1 MRQMKKVGRI
11 VEHVLLVLYAAMI
24 ILPILWMIVSSF
36 KDNISFLTD
45 PWGLPEVWHFENYA
59 KAWSKGVQ
67 QFFLNSV
74 FVSVVTVFFVLM
86 FSSMFSYMLARFPFK
101 GASKLVFLFFIGNMI
116 PIHCVLIPLFS
127 IANQTGMV
135 NSLWSLIIPYIAF
148 NLPMAVFLTYGHF
161 SQLPNELQEAAVM
174 DGCGINQ
181 MFLRIFFPLAKPAL
195 VTVLILTLVS
205 VWNEF
210 SFALILINDAEKQTI
225 PVGLMTLKGTY
236 QTDYAAVTA
245 ALTMAAVPIIIIYIC
260 MASKIQEGLTAGAVK
275 G

>member
-1 MRQMKKVGRI
+1 MKTLKKGS
-11 VEHVLLVLYAAMI
+11 LVLVHFFLILYAILI
-24 ILPILWMIVSSF
+24 IAPIIWMVISSF

-45 PWGLPEVWHFENYA
+45 PWGLPQVWHFENYV
-59 KAWSKGVQ
+59 KAWNKGVQ
-67 QFFLNSV
+67 KFFLNSV
-74 FVSVVTVFFVLM
+74 FVSAITVACVMF
-86 FSSMFSYMLARFPFK
+86 FSSMFSYMLARFPIK
-101 GASKLVFLFFIGNMI
+101 GGSKIVFLFFIGNMI

-127 IANQTGMV
+127 IANKIGMV

-174 DGCGINQ
+174 DGCGVNQ
-181 MFLRIFFPLAKPAL
+181 MFFRIFLPLAKPAL

-210 SFALILINDAEKQTI
+210 SFALILINDSAKQTM

-236 QTDYAAVTA
+236 QTDYAAMTA
-245 ALTMAAVPIIIIYIC
+245 ALVMAAAPIILIYIC
-260 MASKIQEGLTAGAVK
+260 MSSKIQAGLTAGAVK